1 MLRKTSLPEIPGSK
15 RSVWE
20 PLGGEMGWGT
30 GRPQTN
36 VSLSTLTNYDLS
48 QINKHFMRVYF
59 GSKTSLVFLFAISF
73 CKL

>member
-1 MLRKTSLPEIPGSK
+1 MLRKTSLPDIPGPK

-36 VSLSTLTNYDLS
+36 VSLCPLTNYDLN
-48 QINKHFMRVYF
+48 QINKHFMSLFWVKDFASIPLCYF
-59 GSKTSLVFLFAISF
+59 LL
-73 CKL
+73 